1 MNEWTQHQTDHLFF
15 LVGTNPLPNY
25 VAALLL
31 AKDNGTV
38 YLLHSSG
45 THSTAGIAA
54 DLQQAI
60 KNQRPQINIVPRE
73 IDESDSNRI
82 SQKMREILSSIDTQA
97 SVGLHYT
104 GGTKAM
110 AVHVYRE
117 VEKVE
122 KKFSST
128 AFSYLDARTLSLIID
143 GREGSP
149 TRVISVGKAC
159 KMKLSELAALHG
171 RPLKPYE
178 TEAVL
183 EHTYSA
189 LVSFHSTN
197 LKDWREW
204 CTGNLRRDKRPDKF
218 KNITDLKTVALPSDQ
233 SVLTPLTTSLGTTRT
248 LGDISLPQGWTV
260 DKLAE
265 FLDGKWLEHYVLS
278 SIKRVAIDCCIHDY
292 AMSVKPASGNDFEF
306 DVTAMRGYQL
316 FALSCTTDE
325 KNSLCKEK
333 LFEAYVRARQMGG
346 DEARVA
352 LVCCHQ
358 DPPALQK
365 EIEETWFTEGRVR
378 VFGIQ
383 HLSSLPDHLKEWFNT
398 ANDVR

>member
-1 MNEWTQHQTDHLFF
+1 MSEWTHYQTDYLFL

-25 VAALLL
+25 IAALLL
-31 AKDNGTV
+31 VKDNGRI
-38 YLLHSSG
+38 YLLHSG
-45 THSTAGIAA
+45 GAYSTAGVAVK
-54 DLQQAI
+54 LQQAI
-60 KNQRPQINIVPRE
+60 KNRRPQIHIIPRE
-73 IDESDSNRI
+73 IEEADSGRI
-82 SQKMREILSSIDTQA
+82 SQKMAEMLSSIDSQF
-97 SVGLHYT
+97 SIGLHYT

-117 VEKVE
+117 IEKAG

-128 AFSYLDARTLSLIID
+128 AFSYLDARTLSLLID

-149 TRVISVGKAC
+149 TRAIPVGQAC
-159 KMKLSELAALHG
+159 EVKLAELAALHG

-183 EHTYSA
+183 EHTYSV
-189 LVSFHSTN
+189 LVSLHNTN

-218 KNITDLKTVALPSDQ
+218 KNITDLKTVDLPNDH
-233 SVLTPLTTSLGTTRT
+233 SVLAPVTASLGAVQK
-248 LGDISLPQGWTV
+248 LGDAPLPQGWKV

-278 SIKRVAIDCCIHDY
+278 SVKRVASDCRIHDY
-292 AMSVKPASGNDFEF
+292 AMSVKPASGKDFEF
-306 DVTAMRGYQL
+306 DVAAMCGYQL

-325 KNSLCKEK
+325 KNSRCKEK

-346 DEARVA
+346 DESQVA
-352 LVCCHQ
+352 LVCCHP
-358 DPPALQK
+358 DPSALEEEIK
-365 EIEETWFTEGRVR
+365 EDWFTEGRVR
-378 VFGIQ
+378 VFGIP
-383 HLSSLPDHLKEWFNT
+383 HLSSLLDYLKEWFNT
-398 ANDVR
+398 ANEVR

>member
-1 MNEWTQHQTDHLFF
+1 MSEWTPYQTDHLFL

-25 VAALLL
+25 IAALLL

-38 YLLHSSG
+38 HLLHSG
-45 THSTAGIAA
+45 GARSTTGIAA
-54 DLQQAI
+54 TLQQAI
-60 KNQRPQINIVPRE
+60 KTQRPQVDILPRE
-73 IDESDSNRI
+73 IDESDSSRV
-82 SQKMREILSSIDTQA
+82 SQKMREILNGLDTKA

-117 VEKVE
+117 IERVE
-122 KKFSST
+122 KKFLST
-128 AFSYLDARTLSLIID
+128 TFSYLDARTLSLLID

-149 TRVISVGKAC
+149 TKAIPVGQAC
-159 KMKLSELAALHG
+159 EVKLVELAELHG

-189 LVSFHSTN
+189 LVSLHSTN

-204 CTGNLRRDKRPDKF
+204 CTDNLRRDRRPDKF
-218 KNITDLKTVALPSDQ
+218 KNITDLKTVDLPNGQ
-233 SVLTPLTTSLGTTRT
+233 SVLAPVTASLGSVQK
-248 LGDISLPQGWTV
+248 LGDAPLPQRWKV

-278 SIKRVAIDCCIHDY
+278 NVKKAIIACRIHDY
-292 AMSVKPASGNDFEF
+292 AMSVKPASGKDFEF
-306 DVTAMRGYQL
+306 DVAAMCGYQL

-325 KNSLCKEK
+325 KNSRCKEK

-346 DEARVA
+346 DESQVA
-352 LVCCHQ
+352 LVCCHP
-358 DPPALQK
+358 DPSALEGEIK
-365 EIEETWFTEGRVR
+365 EAWFTEGRVR
-378 VFGIQ
+378 VFGIP
-383 HLSSLPDHLKEWFNT
+383 HLASLPDHLREWINT
-398 ANDVR
+398 ANSVW